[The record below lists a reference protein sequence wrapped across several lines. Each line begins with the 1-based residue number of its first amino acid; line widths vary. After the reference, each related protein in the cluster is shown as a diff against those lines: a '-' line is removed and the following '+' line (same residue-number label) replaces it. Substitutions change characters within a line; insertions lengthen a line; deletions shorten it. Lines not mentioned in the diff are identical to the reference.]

1 MPGLLQRHAP
11 AAQLHFVRQCQ
22 KGIRSEQ
29 PPDGSVDRE
38 LPLVRQRDQFPVL
51 EGEYRRHGLG
61 IAQQHFD
68 ERRPQGPIQGADP
81 SGRRSHNSWNLGI
94 KGKPADFVSLSAADA
109 AAPRGADGSLPEYFG
124 RLAPGSAFIDRGAP
138 TETVRGDGFARE
150 PIPYNGSAPDLGAYE
165 YNQ

>member
-22 KGIRSEQ
+22 EGIRSEQ

-68 ERRPQGPIQGADP
+68 ERRPQRPIQGADP
-81 SGRRSHNSWNLGI
+81 SGRRSQLVEPRHQGQTRRFRIAFGRRRRS
-94 KGKPADFVSLSAADA
+94 SARGRRIVAGTFRT
-109 AAPRGADGSLPEYFG
+109 PRGRQ
-124 RLAPGSAFIDRGAP
+124 RLHRPGCPHRNR
-138 TETVRGDGFARE
+138 RGDGFARE